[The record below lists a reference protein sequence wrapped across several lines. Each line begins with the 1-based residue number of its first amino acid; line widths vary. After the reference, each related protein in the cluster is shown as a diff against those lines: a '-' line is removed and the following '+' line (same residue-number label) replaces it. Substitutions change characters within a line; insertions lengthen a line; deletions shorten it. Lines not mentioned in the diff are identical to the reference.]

1 MNEVLQATQGF
12 SLPSGFA
19 IGFAIGAVLLITII
33 LAKAFRVVVEPNEVH
48 VVQNR
53 NSTVMYGKPPEP
65 VLDENGVEIQTEAV
79 IASNSYY
86 AWPTWW
92 PRIGVT
98 VRVLSLA
105 IFDKDLSD
113 YEAYDIGKVP
123 FMVDVVAFFRIFDPA
138 IAAKRTVDQEDLE
151 KQLRSIL
158 QGATRNILAKN
169 EIEEIM
175 QERNTYGELFTKET
189 EDQLRA
195 WGVCNVKNIELM
207 DIRDGKDSRVV
218 TDIMA
223 KKESLIDRESRVV
236 RAENAKLAETAEI
249 EARQVV
255 EVREQE
261 AQQLVGERT
270 AMKEKKV
277 GIANELAQQEIKEQ
291 AKTTAE
297 KDMAVKLVQNVRGAE
312 INREVQV
319 VKADEDRQTVIIR
332 AEGDRQQQVI
342 TAEAEKQQTVI
353 VADGNLQEQLK
364 IAEGILAVGTSNAE
378 AKRLLEMSVVD
389 PQIVL
394 ATEIGEN
401 QGYQEYLV
409 KIRGVEKDEAVG
421 VEQAKALQDAG
432 IKVIANTGNVNNG
445 VESVMDLFSTAGG
458 TNVGGALEAFAN
470 TDAGA
475 AIAKKLGFASE
486 ETASK
491 SDGMAAKLAKKTK
504 KS

>member
-1 MNEVLQATQGF
+1 MNDVINTGF
-12 SLPSGFA
+12 SLGLGGMIGIGLGLFA
-19 IGFAIGAVLLITII
+19 LVYII
-33 LAKAFRVVVEPNEVH
+33 IAKAFRVVVEPNEVH

-53 NSTVMYGKPPEP
+53 NSTVMYGKAPEP
-65 VLDENGVEIQTEAV
+65 VLDSDGNEVQSEGNVTV
-79 IASNSYY
+79 SNSYY

-105 IFDKDLSD
+105 IFDKDLAD

-151 KQLRSIL
+151 KQLKAIL

-175 QERNTYGELFTKET
+175 QERNTYGQLFTEET

-207 DIRDGKDSRVV
+207 DIRDGRDSRVV

-236 RAENAKLAETAEI
+236 RADNMKKAETAEI
-249 EARQVV
+249 EARQTV
-255 EVREQE
+255 EVREQM

-270 AMKEKKV
+270 AEKDKAV
-277 GIANELAQQEIKEQ
+277 GIANEKAKQEIKTQ
-291 AKTTAE
+291 AKETATR
-297 KDMAVKLVQNVRGAE
+297 DMAVQQVEHVRAAE
-312 INREVQV
+312 INRDVQV
-319 VKADEDRQTVIIR
+319 VAADQDRQTFVIRADGEKQQKVIAAEAQKEQTIIV
-332 AEGDRQQQVI
+332 AEGD
-342 TAEAEKQQTVI
+342 
-353 VADGNLQEQLK
+353 LQDSLK
-364 IAEGILAVGTSNAE
+364 EAEGILAIGQSNAE
-378 AKRLLEMSVVD
+378 AKRLAEMALVD

-401 QGYQEYLV
+401 EGYQSYLI
-409 KIRGVEKDEAVG
+409 KIRGVEKDEVVG

-432 IKVIANTGNVNNG
+432 IKVIANTGNVNSG
-445 VESVMDLFSTAGG
+445 VDSVMDLFSSKGG
-458 TNVGGALEAFAN
+458 TEIAAMAEALN
-470 TDAGA
+470 QTDAGA
-475 AIAKKLGFASE
+475 ALLSRLGINATPE
-486 ETASK
+486 KAAATATPRKTASK
-491 SDGMAAKLAKKTK
+491 